1 MRRAIP
7 LLAVL
12 TLAFAPVPPYRPKP
26 DTGKEDLK
34 AMQGDW
40 RMTGFL
46 IDGWSRQEKDFFPI
60 KMDGNRLS
68 GVSTPPVEVTL
79 DARARPKRIDMKV
92 SSGRTIEGIYRIE
105 GGEVT
110 ICWCPRRLDP
120 MPHDP
125 PRPKDFNVNPGIVLT
140 CRLKR

>member
-1 MRRAIP
+1 VADDRVRDRRVVTPQA
-7 LLAVL
+7 
-12 TLAFAPVPPYRPKP
+12 K
-26 DTGKEDLK
+26 G
-34 AMQGDW
+34 
-40 RMTGFL
+40 
-46 IDGWSRQEKDFFPI
+46 DFFPI

-79 DARARPKRIDMKV
+79 DARVRPKRILMKV

-120 MPHDP
+120 VPHDP
-125 PRPKDFNVNPGIVLT
+125 PRPKDFNVNPGITLT
-140 CRLKR
+140 CQLKR